1 MFLRNSG
8 ASEIPTWIR
17 REIMM
22 QTYVAEIYG
31 RAVMAFR
38 AKNGL
43 EAQNWLDTAQIV
55 RAELMVLQS
64 EGKPLW
70 DGRMEIIAR
79 AATLAEKAAYRRKS
93 VEKSFADEDHNPDDA
108 LALLVPVKEATTMT
122 RTS

>member
-1 MFLRNSG
+1 
-8 ASEIPTWIR
+8 
-17 REIMM
+17 MM
-22 QTYVAEIYG
+22 QTYVAEIDG

-43 EAQNWLDTAQIV
+43 KAQNWLDTAQTV

-93 VEKSFADEDHNPDDA
+93 VEMSFADEGHNPDDA

>member
-1 MFLRNSG
+1 
-8 ASEIPTWIR
+8 
-17 REIMM
+17 MM
-22 QTYVAEIYG
+22 QTYVAEKDG

-38 AKNGL
+38 AKSGL
-43 EAQNWLDTAQIV
+43 EAQNWLDTAQTV

-64 EGKPLW
+64 EGRPLW

-93 VEKSFADEDHNPDDA
+93 VEMSFADENHSPDDA

-122 RTS
+122 RT